1 MALFQSNCL
10 LFHPKIRIIAPKNQT
25 HNNMKKLFIG
35 LLAAFLFCGSLQS
48 QAQNDDVTLYF
59 STEEMPNLIKC
70 LPPPPDTIGIDFA
83 HDVLRYMWGKTQRCD
98 SVRAAIAARDAA
110 WNYDSLFAVFSG
122 PFGLEISKEG
132 TPEIYKYMINS
143 LSTIDPTRVEPK
155 AFYHRKRPFERF
167 HEHMLTTYEEQELSG
182 EGSYPS
188 GHSQR
193 GYTAALLLSEVN
205 PANADTIMAR
215 GYMYGE
221 SRVIVGA
228 HWQSDVDASRLCGA
242 IGLARLHTSPAFLEQ
257 LSKAQTE
264 FKRLRGQLSPT
275 DDVSQFVNL
284 ADAVPDAILEIRYY
298 STYNFVGAR
307 VDGYEEPVAL
317 LTRQA
322 ADSLRAV
329 SEDLKKQ
336 GYRLKIFDAYRPQC
350 AVDHFVRWA
359 ADVNDTLMKPY
370 FYPDVP
376 RDRLFELG
384 YIAKKSGHTRG
395 STVDLTLFDMTTEKE
410 VDMGG
415 TFDWFGLESHPDFGG
430 NPKTGKYK
438 ANDRITA
445 EQFRNRMILRE
456 AMLRHGF
463 KAIDEEWWHFTLK
476 NEPFPDTYFTFP
488 VKKL

>member
-1 MALFQSNCL
+1 
-10 LFHPKIRIIAPKNQT
+10 
-25 HNNMKKLFIG
+25 MKKLFIV
-35 LLAAFLFCGSLQS
+35 LLAAFLFCGSLPT
-48 QAQNDDVTLYF
+48 QAQSDDITLYF
-59 STEEMPNLIKC
+59 SAEEMPNLIKC
-70 LPPPPDTIGIDFA
+70 LPPPPDTIGVDFA
-83 HDVLRYMWGKTQRCD
+83 HDIMRYMWGKTQRCD
-98 SVRAAIAARDAA
+98 SVRAAIATRDAA
-110 WNYDSLFAVFSG
+110 WNYDSLFAQFNL

-132 TPEIYKYMINS
+132 TPEIYKYLVNS
-143 LSTIDPTRVEPK
+143 LSTIDQTRIAPK

-167 HEHMLTTYEEQELSG
+167 HEHMLTVNEEQELSG

-193 GYTAALLLSEVN
+193 GYATALLLSEVN

-215 GYMYGE
+215 GFMYGE
-221 SRVIVGA
+221 SRVITGA

-257 LSKAQTE
+257 LGKAQAE
-264 FKRLRGQLSPT
+264 FKRLTGTLSPT
-275 DDVSQFVNL
+275 EDASRFVNL

-298 STYNFVGAR
+298 STYNFVGTR

-329 SEDLKKQ
+329 SEDLKEQ
-336 GYRLKIFDAYRPQC
+336 GYRLKIYDAYRPQC

-359 ADVNDTLMKPY
+359 ADANDTLMKPY
-370 FYPDVP
+370 FYPEVP

-395 STVDLTLFDMTTEKE
+395 STVDLTLFDMKTEKE

-415 TFDWFGLESHPDFGG
+415 TFDWFGRESHSDFGG

-438 ANDRITA
+438 ANDDITA
-445 EQFRNRMILRE
+445 EQFHNRMILRE

-476 NEPFPDTYFTFP
+476 NEPFPNTYFTFP
-488 VKKL
+488 VKNL